1 MGESLFFRLLIMKRE
16 GGFSLIE
23 LLTVMAVLGVLLVMV
38 FPSLNE
44 WMVNLRI
51 RNTADALLRGLQ
63 LARQEAVRRNQTMGF
78 WLVSAPAANSS
89 ALTSACASSSSSSAW
104 VVSVNDPAGK
114 CDVLPSVTTDPF
126 TVAKRA
132 PGDGGGRTLPS
143 LLLNRIN
150 RRLRHRFSSVALVGF
165 PTARPLPELMSQR
178 VVVTAPIIA
187 PCVLKSV
194 V

>member
-132 PGDGGGRTLPS
+132 PGDGGGAGHC
-143 LLLNRIN
+143 
-150 RRLRHRFSSVALVGF
+150 RRCYSIG
-165 PTARPLPELMSQR
+165 
-178 VVVTAPIIA
+178 
-187 PCVLKSV
+187 
-194 V
+194 